1 MKFLLCVIYLCVYI
15 LRLYTP
21 EGFCFCYY
29 PRPRGERK
37 RFARNIVEASIE
49 RARCLKFLPMDEGIR
64 GTPLSI
70 FVLFS
75 SSFSFLFLFFPPDP
89 SVSSLRTTFRFDT
102 FRGILF
108 FHVSLSLLSSPIST
122 RLVRPS
128 LLFLSRSRF
137 YSVIRPSSP
146 SRRLLPRVRISSL
159 LVVFHRFHPDICIY
173 VPSFISTA
181 GHLDATV
188 REERRKPG
196 G

>member
-1 MKFLLCVIYLCVYI
+1 MQFLLCVIYLCVYI

-89 SVSSLRTTFRFDT
+89 SVSSLFVLPFVSTRSGESSFST
-102 FRGILF
+102 
-108 FHVSLSLLSSPIST
+108 SLSLSP
-122 RLVRPS
+122 
-128 LLFLSRSRF
+128 FLS
-137 YSVIRPSSP
+137 Y
-146 SRRLLPRVRISSL
+146 LDTISSSFSTLSFSQPVL
-159 LVVFHRFHPDICIY
+159 LRNPPF
-173 VPSFISTA
+173 VPFSSTPSQSPY
-181 GHLDATV
+181 L
-188 REERRKPG
+188 
-196 G
+196 